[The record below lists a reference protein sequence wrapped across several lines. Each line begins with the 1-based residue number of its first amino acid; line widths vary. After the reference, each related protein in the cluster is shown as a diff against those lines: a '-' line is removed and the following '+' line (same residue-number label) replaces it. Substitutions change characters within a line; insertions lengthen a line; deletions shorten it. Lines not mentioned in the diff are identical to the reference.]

1 MNTLNS
7 LGPIDNGKTARA
19 IMETTV
25 GADVTNVS
33 FSVDADTL
41 LVTLN
46 IISIAPST
54 SLSINMYG
62 RAGTTGS
69 NEKLIL
75 SFPVQTAATT
85 ELLVQKSAISLSN
98 ARIEATYD
106 GAVSYEVWVRG
117 VSGSVGD
124 QTIKIIPG
132 GADSLRA
139 SQTTITTAASLLVP
153 PTPFDRAGIII
164 RNWNQTSGVLYIKED
179 STSVTSVGYPLAPL
193 EALAMDVDSNVSVYA
208 QADTGT
214 IDVRILEGGS

>member
-1 MNTLNS
+1 MNTLNA

-19 IMETTV
+19 IMETTTGSDTTTV
-25 GADVTNVS
+25 N

-46 IISIAPST
+46 VISISPGT
-54 SLSINMYG
+54 SLNVKMYG
-62 RAGTTGS
+62 RAGQAGS

-75 SFPVQTAATT
+75 SFPTQTTATT

-106 GAVSYEVWVRG
+106 GVVQYEVWVRG

-124 QTIKIIPG
+124 QTIKIVPG

-139 SQTTITTAASLLVP
+139 SQITIGTTASLLVP

-164 RNWNQTSGVLYIKED
+164 RNWNQTTSVLYIKED
-179 STSVTSVGYPLAPL
+179 STSVTSIGYPLAPL
-193 EALAMDVDSNVSVYA
+193 EALAMDVDSNVSVYG